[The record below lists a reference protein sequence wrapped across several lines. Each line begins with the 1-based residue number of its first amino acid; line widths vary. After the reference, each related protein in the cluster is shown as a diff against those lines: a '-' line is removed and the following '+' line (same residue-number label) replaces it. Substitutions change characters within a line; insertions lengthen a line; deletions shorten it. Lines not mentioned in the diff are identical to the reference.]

1 VRAPKGHAIEIAGRD
16 VPITVV
22 RHRMARRYVVRID
35 QDGSVR
41 LTVPRG
47 ASIAGGLAFA
57 NRQADWIARE
67 RHRGLERAAPWEPG
81 TQLWLRGRQVA
92 IAIEAGDVRAGD
104 ESLGRPG
111 PGASLRDY
119 VETTLRARAATELVA
134 RTTGL
139 AAEHGLEI
147 SGVVVRDQR
156 SRWGTCSPARKISLN
171 WRLIQ
176 MPPAVSDYVI
186 YHELMHLRQ
195 PNHSRKFWREVE
207 KVCAGWRDAERWLRR
222 YGKELQ

>member
-1 VRAPKGHAIEIAGRD
+1 MPA
-16 VPITVV
+16 
-22 RHRMARRYVVRID
+22 
-35 QDGSVR
+35 S
-41 LTVPRG
+41 G
-47 ASIAGGLAFA
+47 A
-57 NRQADWIARE
+57 ADWSGR
-67 RHRGLERAAPWEPG
+67 RRGNRG
-81 TQLWLRGRQVA
+81 TQLWVRGRQVA
-92 IAIEAGDVRAGD
+92 IAIEAGDVRAGE

-111 PGASLRDY
+111 PGASLREH
-119 VETTLRARAATELVA
+119 VEKTLRARATVELVA
-134 RTTGL
+134 RTIAL

-147 SGVVVRDQR
+147 SGVAVRDQR

-186 YHELMHLRQ
+186 HHELMHLRQ